1 MVTAVVRGILAD
13 NLVTDPRGFRAIND
27 QDFAQWIPPTADIP
41 TLVDFPLIRGVY
53 DLVFGYADADLE
65 QPSFAAG
72 VMIFL
77 IGMVLFRSTRAPSSG
92 R

>member
-1 MVTAVVRGILAD
+1 M
-13 NLVTDPRGFRAIND
+13 DPGQRRTSRRSG
-27 QDFAQWIPPTADIP
+27 
-41 TLVDFPLIRGVY
+41 LPLIRGVY
-53 DLVFGYADADLE
+53 DLVFGYADADPE

-77 IGMVLFRSTRAPSSG
+77 IGMVLFEYKGAIFWKMTAGMGDVIIAPIYQV